1 MIHSFLL
8 MGQSNMAG
16 RGRLNEAKEI
26 DKSHIRIM
34 RNGRWQPMFRPINPD
49 RSFSGVNLAESFAEK
64 YAEKYGVDVGLIP
77 CADGGTTLEQ
87 WKEGSILFENAVNLA
102 RLAQRTSR
110 IVGILWHQGE
120 SDCPDDR
127 YPLYREKFE
136 AMLSAFRRET
146 GLSDVPVI
154 VGALGDFLPD
164 CTSQPCGNYHH
175 INEFLRQ
182 IADADPL
189 VGLATAEGLG
199 HNGDNLHF
207 NAEALYEFGLR
218 YFAEYERIG
227 APADKSDGELED
239 DSKRSSMEAL

>member
-154 VGALGDFLPD
+154 VGALGDFL
-164 CTSQPCGNYHH
+164 CKVLYHLVAYVRLKKSH
-175 INEFLRQ
+175 THFAHGFLY
-182 IADADPL
+182 
-189 VGLATAEGLG
+189 VGRTEPSLTAQL
-199 HNGDNLHF
+199 L
-207 NAEALYEFGLR
+207 
-218 YFAEYERIG
+218 ERGIQFF
-227 APADKSDGELED
+227 
-239 DSKRSSMEAL
+239 R